1 MNPRTAGKIRPG
13 SPKSNAVPVRRTPFL
28 RRRMFA
34 SIAALALANASAA
47 GVLRQLDRT
56 PPSALIG
63 ETLPHLLRRLAAI
76 SDTAQRDDEARIY
89 AETVRAAGGP
99 LLTDSTVT
107 FWFYGEARSVGVPGD
122 MNGWSPAA
130 DTMHRVPGTRLFHL
144 TKRFDPAARFE
155 YKIVADSVWTL
166 DPVNPRT
173 AIGGYG
179 ANSEVWMPEYRP
191 PREILYDPTVAHGRV
206 DTIRFKSAALK
217 RTHPVFVYRPHGAR
231 RGARLPVVFF
241 TDGGE
246 YITLALALNV
256 LDNLIASGALRPVVA
271 VFVDPRTDPGD
282 AATSKRMIDY
292 TMSDT
297 FLRFLTDELRPRI
310 LRSYP
315 VTRDPKETAILGASL
330 GGLMSTYA
338 AFRRPDVFGLA
349 AAQSPAYWW
358 ENERLI
364 TLVRESPRVSAR
376 FWIDT
381 GTIRDA
387 QEHARIMRDVL
398 RRKGYDVKYAE
409 HPEGHNWVNWR
420 ARLDDILIHFWGTRK

>member
-1 MNPRTAGKIRPG
+1 M
-13 SPKSNAVPVRRTPFL
+13 L
-28 RRRMFA
+28 A
-34 SIAALALANASAA
+34 SIAALALANAAAA
-47 GVLRQLDRT
+47 GGQRQLDRT
-56 PPSALIG
+56 PPSALTG
-63 ETLPHLLRRLAAI
+63 ETFPHLLRRLAAI
-76 SDTAQRDDEARIY
+76 PDTARREEEARIY
-89 AETVRAAGGP
+89 VTKVREAGGP

-107 FWFYGEARSVGVPGD
+107 FCFHGDARRVGVPGD

-130 DTMHRVPGTRLFHL
+130 DTMHRVPGTRLFHV

-155 YKIVADSVWTL
+155 YKIVADSVWML

-173 AIGGYG
+173 AVGGYG

-191 PREILYDPTVAHGRV
+191 PPEILYDSAAAHGRV
-206 DTIRFKSAALK
+206 DTIRFRSAALK
-217 RTHPVFVYRPHGAR
+217 RAHPVFVYRPPGAA

-246 YITLALALNV
+246 YISLALALNV
-256 LDNLIASGALRPVVA
+256 LDNLIAAGAVRPVVA
-271 VFVDPRTDPGD
+271 VFVDARTDPGD

-315 VTRDPKETAILGASL
+315 VTRDPEETAILGASL

-358 ENERLI
+358 DNERLI
-364 TLVRESPRVSAR
+364 TLVRESPRVPAR

-381 GTIRDA
+381 GTMRDA
-387 QEHARIMRDVL
+387 QEHARIMRDVM
-398 RRKGYDVKYAE
+398 RRKGYDVKYTE
-409 HPEGHNWVNWR
+409 LPEGHNWVNWR
-420 ARLDDILIHFWGTRK
+420 ARLDDILIHFWGTRR